1 MTGNYWLN
9 FKVEIVLVPSS
20 TLSEIIRFVNTF
32 KAIYLIS
39 LISELTSTRKS
50 MYSCNHVFGQ
60 KFSCLVLLVF

>member
-39 LISELTSTRKS
+39 LYTYINCDINNNN
-50 MYSCNHVFGQ
+50 CN
-60 KFSCLVLLVF
+60 

>member
-39 LISELTSTRKS
+39 LISETLGF
-50 MYSCNHVFGQ
+50 N
-60 KFSCLVLLVF
+60 